1 MLDSSKLKYSPF
13 TDNRTKKDRH
23 FVGGSGKLYLATDD
37 NGRRY
42 LVKHTYPHNA
52 ANEYTAC
59 WLAERLGVPAP
70 KAWLL
75 SPHRAFSSPFAVAIE
90 FIDGL
95 TPFLKDSIP
104 NQDDLIGQFAL
115 SALIDTDDSTQLSQA
130 RDRIVSYDFSE
141 AFNMVDMNLLLKMLD
156 FSKET
161 GTQMMIRMLDSFTSH
176 LSRLDFDYSSL
187 AEEFHIDPGLLQSGM
202 IETAKRVIDIPD
214 EDLDQLS
221 DELSDMYPMEIAVY
235 YEMCIRKMRER
246 MEEVEVT

>member
-13 TDNRTKKDRH
+13 TDNRTKKNRN
-23 FVGGSGKLYLATDD
+23 FIGGSGKLYLATDGD
-37 NGRRY
+37 GRRY

-75 SPHRAFSSPFAVAIE
+75 SPNRAFASPYAVAIE

-104 NQDDLIGQFAL
+104 NQDDLISQLAL
-115 SALIDTDDSTQLSQA
+115 SALIDTDHSIQLSQA
-130 RDRIVSYDFSE
+130 GDRIVSYDFSE
-141 AFNMVDMNLLLKMLD
+141 AFNMMDMSLLLKMLD
-156 FSKET
+156 FSKEA

-176 LSRLDFDYSSL
+176 LGRLDFDYSSL
-187 AEEFHIDPGLLQSGM
+187 AEEFHIDSGVLQSGM
-202 IETAKRVIDIPD
+202 IEIAKRVICISD
-214 EDLDQLS
+214 EDLNRLS
-221 DELSDMYPMEIAVY
+221 DELREMYPMEIAVY
-235 YEMCIRKMRER
+235 YEMCIRRMRER
-246 MEEVEVT
+246 MAAFS